1 MSDAVAM
8 VFSSLLLPSF
18 IVNFSTNMVT
28 YDSNIFEIYLK
39 TANPTDYQ
47 PVGFTQYTIFFKKQT
62 ING

>member
-1 MSDAVAM
+1 M
-8 VFSSLLLPSF
+8 VK
-18 IVNFSTNMVT
+18 